1 MSLRAPLLSI
11 FRPQHPIDQTVLA
24 ENRKLLDN
32 IDRRHVLRGT
42 LSLGALTLLTGCD
55 VTDRPAV
62 QAVLNAVSAFNDRV
76 QALLFN
82 PDRLARTFTD
92 ADVVRPPRFN
102 AFYAIEQVKP
112 VNAAD
117 WKLEL
122 AGRIEK

>member
-32 IDRRHVLRGT
+32 IDRRHVLKGT

-62 QAVLNAVSAFNDRV
+62 QAFR
-76 QALLFN
+76 ALLSRR
-82 PDRLARTFTD
+82 DVRDDLARRGF
-92 ADVVRPPRFN
+92 
-102 AFYAIEQVKP
+102 K
-112 VNAAD
+112 
-117 WKLEL
+117 
-122 AGRIEK
+122 